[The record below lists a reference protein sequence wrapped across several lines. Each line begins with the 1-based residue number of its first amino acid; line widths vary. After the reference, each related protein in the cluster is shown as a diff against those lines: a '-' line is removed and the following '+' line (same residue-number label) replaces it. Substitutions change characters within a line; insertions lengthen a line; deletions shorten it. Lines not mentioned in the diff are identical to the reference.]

1 MKLSQVRVIST
12 ALLISILSSCSGAGS
27 GVASLGD
34 GSGGGIGGSGVTS
47 SGTING
53 FGSIFVNGVE
63 FETDTAD
70 IVINGDTST
79 DSALRLGMIVLVT
92 GTLNED
98 GVTGTAD
105 RVEFSNEVQGPIESI
120 VGGSDGNTALIMVLG
135 TQIIVERT
143 TTVFDSAVFNSLA
156 IGDLV
161 EISGFPTSAGRLV
174 ATRVERISAF
184 ISGESEVEL
193 SGIVTRLSGT
203 LFELNNVVVDFGS
216 ADVSQ
221 LRGGTISQGLAVAVR
236 GTLEDGILLAER
248 ITDRAEIARDLDDDD
263 SVTVQGSVSNF
274 SSLAMFKIGGL
285 MVDGS
290 SASLEPDSIA
300 LDNGSIVEVEGLWR
314 GDVLIASEIKA
325 RRGTIKVEASV
336 TAINAEN
343 STIILQLFGGTL
355 SVKIS
360 ARTLLDDNT
369 HLSGSF
375 TLHSIAIG
383 DFLEVEAISVNGSL
397 IATSIERDELDDDV
411 LQGRVESFT
420 AGVDITIQ
428 GITYFTRGS
437 AFEDLDDNSISSEA
451 FYSRLEVGDL
461 VKIKDEDVADGIADE
476 VEFE

>member
-1 MKLSQVRVIST
+1 MSKNQSERFLIMKLSQVRVIST

-300 LDNGSIVEVEGLWR
+300 LDNGSIVEVEGL
-314 GDVLIASEIKA
+314 
-325 RRGTIKVEASV
+325 
-336 TAINAEN
+336 AEEL
-343 STIILQLFGGTL
+343 SKSKRVSLQLTRKIRPSFYNFLAVPFL
-355 SVKIS
+355 SRS
-360 ARTLLDDNT
+360 APEPCWMTIPVYPVRSLCTVLL
-369 HLSGSF
+369 LE
-375 TLHSIAIG
+375 I
-383 DFLEVEAISVNGSL
+383 FLKWRQSP
-397 IATSIERDELDDDV
+397 
-411 LQGRVESFT
+411 
-420 AGVDITIQ
+420 
-428 GITYFTRGS
+428 
-437 AFEDLDDNSISSEA
+437 
-451 FYSRLEVGDL
+451 
-461 VKIKDEDVADGIADE
+461 
-476 VEFE
+476 